1 MAITRKPLSIIEKKI
16 IEKGGSSPTT
26 SSAEGNRLTKIT
38 LRIPSNM
45 LHIIDTYLSSNIS
58 KKNRTQWIKEAI
70 AEKIEKDIE
79 NN

>member
-1 MAITRKPLSIIEKKI
+1 MAITRKPLSTIEKKI

-26 SSAEGNRLTKIT
+26 SNQEANNLTKIT
-38 LRIPSNM
+38 LRLPFNM
-45 LHIIDTYLSSNIS
+45 LRIIDNYLLKHIS

-79 NN
+79 K

>member
-16 IEKGGSSPTT
+16 IEKGGSGPTT
-26 SSAEGNRLTKIT
+26 SSAEGNSLTKIT